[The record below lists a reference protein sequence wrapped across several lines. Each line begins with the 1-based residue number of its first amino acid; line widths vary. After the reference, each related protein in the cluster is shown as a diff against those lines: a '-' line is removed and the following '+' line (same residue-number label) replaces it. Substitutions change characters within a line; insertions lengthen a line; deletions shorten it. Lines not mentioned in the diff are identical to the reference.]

1 MYYPDRGEC
10 THRAHVVYATEQRVT
25 LCSLCGPFVSKL
37 RNYLKLTTKNYTTTR
52 KANAALLYV
61 YIFNTLGLLYNVRH
75 ARKKAGF
82 QGSTS
87 KGKGMGVNIGEGRGR
102 EGKKR
107 MGRKGRLSR
116 RSSSKGRGW
125 EREGEGRHGTGLRY
139 Q

>member
-61 YIFNTLGLLYNVRH
+61 YIFNTLGLLYNVYGMPG
-75 ARKKAGF
+75 RKLDFRVLYFEWKGN
-82 QGSTS
+82 GSEYRRG
-87 KGKGMGVNIGEGRGR
+87 KGKGREEKNGK
-102 EGKKR
+102 EGKA
-107 MGRKGRLSR
+107 
-116 RSSSKGRGW
+116 
-125 EREGEGRHGTGLRY
+125 E
-139 Q
+139 